1 MTILVTGARGKVGR
15 HVVRELESGGHTVRA
30 ASRRSP
36 TPFDWGT
43 PDTWEPAL
51 SAVTSLFLVLPGGD
65 DGHRSVQ
72 GIGDHVQAFLDVARG
87 SDLDHVVLMT
97 ALGMQYAP
105 AEVEQRAV
113 EIAVQAGHWRSS
125 ILRPNWFYQNI
136 TEGVLR
142 DLAEA
147 GEGVL
152 RLPTADAA
160 VSFIDVR
167 DIAAVGARILVGA
180 ARDGEYDLTGPQS
193 LTFAEIARASA
204 ASGGLIHAYE
214 SVTDSEFRSTVV
226 GLGWDEMYV
235 EVLSGLMATIAA
247 GHASAPTSDVY
258 RVLGRDPLPF
268 ADFVADSHGF
278 TR

>member
-1 MTILVTGARGKVGR
+1 M
-15 HVVRELESGGHTVRA
+15 
-30 ASRRSP
+30 
-36 TPFDWGT
+36 
-43 PDTWEPAL
+43 
-51 SAVTSLFLVLPGGD
+51 
-65 DGHRSVQ
+65 Q
-72 GIGDHVQAFLDVARG
+72 GIVDHVQAFLDVARG

-113 EIAVQAGHWRSS
+113 EIAVQAGPWRSS

-160 VSFIDVR
+160 VSFIDAR
-167 DIAAVGARILVGA
+167 DIVAVSARILAGTA
-180 ARDGEYDLTGPQS
+180 GDDEYGLTGSQA
-193 LTFAEIARASA
+193 LTFGDIAQASA
-204 ASGGLIHAYE
+204 ASGGTIRAYE
-214 SVTDSEFRSTVV
+214 SVTDPEFRSTVV
-226 GLGWDEMYV
+226 GLGWDETYV

-247 GHASAPTSDVY
+247 KPGARSRSLAGDLGSDQAALKLNIRKLKNLGLTRSLDSGYQISPRGRRYLERWWRQQQRRPHLPSWRRRRRRPLY
-258 RVLGRDPLPF
+258 RVRSMTSQWRCGAWFRCVLQNPH
-268 ADFVADSHGF
+268 VS
-278 TR
+278 